1 MSAGIDMEAVSPEA
15 AAGQKRVARTA
26 LEQVDISVIIPVFNE
41 EERIVNTISLLA
53 NYLGEQDDSFEVII
67 SDDGSRDSGPLLVE
81 KNFAARP
88 EVRLIRENRNR
99 GKGAAVR
106 RGVLAARGDLIIF
119 TDADL
124 SYPVET
130 IGRCIDALQKY
141 EVAVGS
147 RNLPGS
153 EIKITPPVF
162 RRLTGSAFKWIVRR
176 LVLPGFSDTQCGFK
190 GFRSEAARDIFANCT
205 ANGFSFD
212 VEVLALARLLGY
224 SITELPVRLQVDS
237 SDSTINLTTDPMR
250 MVGELVA
257 IRRRVRNLERS
268 RSQAGRGES

>member
-1 MSAGIDMEAVSPEA
+1 MSAGLETEAVASPGV
-15 AAGQKRVARTA
+15 AGQKRQAKAASEKVG
-26 LEQVDISVIIPVFNE
+26 LSVIIPVFNE

-53 NYLGEQDDSFEVII
+53 GYLGKQGDSYEVIV
-67 SDDGSRDSGPLLVE
+67 SDDGSHDDGPLLVE
-81 KNFAARP
+81 KKFAGCR
-88 EVRLIRENRNR
+88 EVRLIRERQNQ

-106 RGVLAARGDLIIF
+106 KGVLAARGGLIIF

-130 IGRCIDALQKY
+130 IGRCIDALQEY

-153 EIKITPPVF
+153 EIEITPPRV
-162 RRLTGSAFKWIVRR
+162 RRLTGATFKWVVRR

-190 GFRSEAARDIFANCT
+190 GFRSEAASEIFANCT
-205 ANGFSFD
+205 VNGFAFD
-212 VEVLALARLLGY
+212 VEVLALARLFGY

-237 SDSTINLTTDPMR
+237 SDSTINLTTDPTK
-250 MVGELVA
+250 MVAELVA
-257 IRRRVRNLERS
+257 IRRRVKKMKREFSIR
-268 RSQAGRGES
+268 